1 MYVKGWLVELLPSRS
16 GNLFS
21 FFGVVCHK
29 WVCVTRVGIVSICFA
44 LSMGSCVLLPF
55 GFCWNIVFSWL
66 LLTEF
71 GELAFNYLKKK
82 KSLIA
87 AIVIKHYIDKV
98 GGLMRFKSIGPG
110 YE

>member
-1 MYVKGWLVELLPSRS
+1 MYVKGWLVEFLPSRS

-29 WVCVTRVGIVSICFA
+29 WVYIDVCVTRVGIVSICFA
-44 LSMGSCVLLPF
+44 LSMGSYVLLPF
-55 GFCWNIVFSWL
+55 GFCWNIVFSRL

-82 KSLIA
+82 INNPSL
-87 AIVIKHYIDKV
+87 
-98 GGLMRFKSIGPG
+98 LQ
-110 YE
+110 